1 MVRNLR
7 NLILHSA
14 GYSQISRRRRTLFRA
29 ALVMTTM
36 KKSDVIRLAEGCKW
50 VELRSLIEKD
60 PSAAQER
67 DRFGMIP
74 LHWACTDPNTPQ
86 DVLMLLLKAYPA
98 GARLM
103 NSGKMLPLHI
113 AIKAQASIEWLQ
125 ALLANY
131 PDAAIA
137 LTPAKEDVVALAKK
151 YRLPSISINLLE
163 EMRDHV
169 QKTSGYRSG
178 SHTTDEDAEDF
189 DDGNR
194 SDSILI
200 TTTSSRFDARSYST
214 ASSSARPYESFS
226 SEQHHSLHMTPT
238 EIDDPVPNTWTNAP
252 TCHICASKFGTFKKR
267 HHCRNCGQS
276 ICTDHSAKHKMK
288 LPHVG
293 LTTRQRVCVLCHDK
307 ITNAPAAALV
317 RPHMHSTDTATTS
330 TTSAINLFPSQR
342 AYPPMPASSRSLM
355 RPVVMTTTQPSLPS
369 YGYQPVAP
377 QRSASYGSKT
387 NNSHLF
393 NPQNAHKDSVIQDMN
408 LQVQLLQQ
416 QVTKLMEEKQQAEEA
431 LLVTRRQTSSSD
443 DNAPQSEQFRS
454 VHSDVVRPSWEE
466 PHFPNIPDDP
476 PPPPPPVAV
485 LPRETSLT
493 DHDLLRDTY
502 ARNTYDDA
510 GVRVYSRFTLDDRDT
525 FFDKYVAPL
534 AARPLQQQQVLQELA
549 EIEDDIER
557 TSIADHVGQHEQPQ
571 EQVAAEVSPED
582 ETDDDI
588 QEVDTLLTLGVAMLQ
603 QGCASGAVAAFERAV
618 ELMPLDPLLH
628 SYLGKACYEDEDMDR
643 AIAAIERSLDLEASA
658 ANWTL
663 LGKMLF
669 EKGDHDKAI
678 DAYQRSLEMQK
689 RVGA

>member
-178 SHTTDEDAEDF
+178 SHTTDEDAE
-189 DDGNR
+189 GGI
-194 SDSILI
+194 SLS
-200 TTTSSRFDARSYST
+200 
-214 ASSSARPYESFS
+214 PYPWHRGLM
-226 SEQHHSLHMTPT
+226 HHSLHMTPT
-238 EIDDPVPNTWTNAP
+238 EIDDPITVPNTWTNAP

-355 RPVVMTTTQPSLPS
+355 RPVVMTTTTTQPSLPS

-387 NNSHLF
+387 NISHLF

-443 DNAPQSEQFRS
+443 DNATQSEQFRS

-493 DHDLLRDTY
+493 DHDLLGDTY

-510 GVRVYSRFTLDDRDT
+510 GVREFYRDSRFTLDDRDT